1 MFGLMFSLIIT
12 IILFIPTGIAY
23 FKGRIN
29 DLCWWSFLI
38 LFNLNIGL
46 FAIIMERL
54 NELPN

>member
-1 MFGLMFSLIIT
+1 MFSLIIA